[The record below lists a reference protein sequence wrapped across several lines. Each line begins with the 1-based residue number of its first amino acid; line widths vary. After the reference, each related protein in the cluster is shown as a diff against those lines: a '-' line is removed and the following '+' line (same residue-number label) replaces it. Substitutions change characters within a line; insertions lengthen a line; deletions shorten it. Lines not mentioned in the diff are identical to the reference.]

1 MRIIYLK
8 ISLKKK
14 IHKITL
20 TLIQKLVFPE
30 KKQITEAQL
39 KKNHQIE
46 NFKILVRAN
55 CKILILLEKEE
66 NKTVIINYN

>member
-8 ISLKKK
+8 ISLKNI

-20 TLIQKLVFPE
+20 ALIQKLVFPE

-66 NKTVIINYN
+66 NKTVLINYI

>member
-8 ISLKKK
+8 ISLKKI

-20 TLIQKLVFPE
+20 ALIQKLVFPE

-66 NKTVIINYN
+66 NKTVLINYN

>member
-55 CKILILLEKEE
+55 
-66 NKTVIINYN
+66 Y

>member
-1 MRIIYLK
+1 VRIIYLK
-8 ISLKKK
+8 ISLKNI

-20 TLIQKLVFPE
+20 ALIQKLVFPE

-66 NKTVIINYN
+66 NKIVLINYN

>member
-66 NKTVIINYN
+66 NKTVLINYN

>member
-1 MRIIYLK
+1 VRIIYLK
-8 ISLKKK
+8 ISLKKI

-20 TLIQKLVFPE
+20 ALIQKLVFPE

-66 NKTVIINYN
+66 NKTVLINYN

>member
-8 ISLKKK
+8 ISLKNI

-20 TLIQKLVFPE
+20 ALIQKLVFPE

-66 NKTVIINYN
+66 NKTVLINYN